1 MSNAVMFRFLTQLDK
16 PKRYL
21 SLTADEVIIA
31 GSGFLLLALCNQK
44 VIVALLSGLLLTT
57 LRYLKK
63 GDNPRVLLVLAY
75 WYLPNTFTQFFLPK
89 LPASHYRVWV
99 A

>member
-1 MSNAVMFRFLTQLDK
+1 MNDAVLYRFLTELDK

-21 SLTADEVIIA
+21 SLTMDELVVAAI
-31 GSGFLLLALCNQK
+31 GFLLLALCNQK
-44 VIVALLSGLLLTT
+44 VIVSILGLGLITA

-63 GDNPRVLLVLAY
+63 GGSPRVLLVLTY
-75 WYLPNTFTQFFLPK
+75 WYFPHCVTRFFLPK

>member
-1 MSNAVMFRFLTQLDK
+1 MTDAVIYRFLTELDK

-21 SLTADEVIIA
+21 GLTIDEFVVA
-31 GSGFLLLALCNQK
+31 GISFMLLAICNQK
-44 VIVALLSGLLLTT
+44 VVVSILGFGLIST

-63 GDNPRVLLVLAY
+63 GGHPRVLLVLAY
-75 WYLPNTFTQFFLPK
+75 WYLPHAFTRFFLPQ
-89 LPASHYRVWV
+89 LIPSHLRVWV